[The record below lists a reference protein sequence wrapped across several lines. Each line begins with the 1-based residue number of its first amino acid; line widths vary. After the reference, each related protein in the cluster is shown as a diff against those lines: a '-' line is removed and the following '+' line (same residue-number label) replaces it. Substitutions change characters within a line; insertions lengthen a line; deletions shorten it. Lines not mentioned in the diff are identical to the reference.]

1 MLTDDEIRAI
11 HDGRIDESYHH
22 GHMQEICTRLLSA
35 EARVKV
41 LEGLVTE
48 LTMDLENEIDARY
61 GQDIHPAM
69 KRRYENDIEVCRRA
83 RTALQDLT

>member
-35 EARVKV
+35 EAKV
-41 LEGLVTE
+41 RELEKAERAAYERGRQ
-48 LTMDLENEIDARY
+48 DASPTLGISPLR
-61 GQDIHPAM
+61 
-69 KRRYENDIEVCRRA
+69 
-83 RTALQDLT
+83 